1 MMDLGQIQTLLILS
15 YPNKEFGF
23 GPSQIQ
29 IQIQINA
36 IQKKLLLLAAVLLEK
51 WDSLIKLT
59 AYWYSPRLHKSESFV
74 Y

>member
-1 MMDLGQIQTLLILS
+1 MDLGQIQIPLILS

-29 IQIQINA
+29 IQING
-36 IQKKLLLLAAVLLEK
+36 IQKKLLLLATVLLEK